1 MKINKEQWVDNQ
13 YPEKWSDGVVLRTL
27 NKIIDR
33 KTDTRTTVTSV
44 KEDPLKVSAPIITLQ
59 YRGNASEWFAGVQ
72 DFILHGNYPPGDIL
86 HGG

>member
-1 MKINKEQWVDNQ
+1 MKINKEQWVDVQ

-44 KEDPLKVSAPIITLQ
+44 KVDPLKVSAPIITLQ
-59 YRGNASEWFAGVQ
+59 YRGKASSGLLPNCVKT
-72 DFILHGNYPPGDIL
+72 PKPK
-86 HGG
+86 